1 MSPLYQLDERV
12 FRFIHV
18 DMHQL
23 WLDPVMRAITDTGRG
38 EVKFTVLVAL
48 WFVYRYRRY
57 MLMVL
62 AAGVT
67 SGIFAQVLKLLVTR
81 ERPGNL
87 EFAHPLPSYI
97 EALSGQAAPIAS
109 NSFPSGHATS
119 CFGIAVAV
127 AWACR
132 GGDRAWVGWA
142 VIGWATVVSFS
153 RVYLGVHY
161 LSDVVAGAALGAVF
175 GTLAW
180 MVWRKNGWVPL
191 PGK

>member
-1 MSPLYQLDERV
+1 M
-12 FRFIHV
+12 
-18 DMHQL
+18 
-23 WLDPVMRAITDTGRG
+23 
-38 EVKFTVLVAL
+38 
-48 WFVYRYRRY
+48 
-57 MLMVL
+57 
-62 AAGVT
+62 
-67 SGIFAQVLKLLVTR
+67 
-81 ERPGNL
+81 
-87 EFAHPLPSYI
+87 
-97 EALSGQAAPIAS
+97 
-109 NSFPSGHATS
+109 
-119 CFGIAVAV
+119 AV

>member
-1 MSPLYQLDERV
+1 MSPLYQLDEST

-18 DMHQL
+18 DMHQG

-38 EVKFTVLVAL
+38 EVKFTLLVTL
-48 WFVYRYRRY
+48 CFVYRYRRY

-67 SGIFAQVLKLLVTR
+67 SGVFSQVLKLLVAR

-109 NSFPSGHATS
+109 SSFPSGHATS

-127 AWACR
+127 AWLCR

-142 VIGWATVVSFS
+142 AVGWATLVSFS

-161 LSDVVAGAALGAVF
+161 LSDVLAGAALGAVV

-180 MVWRKNGWVPL
+180 MLWSNNGWIADDQQ
-191 PGK
+191 